1 MTITKAQ
8 ALTKNRFLA
17 ALLGA
22 FALSLAWPGAKAQC
36 LFSGALIA
44 LVAARDA
51 RALLKL
57 GRLKF
62 WLFPLAFVLLS
73 PFMAGTPDTLVYQK
87 AYSVSQLLTNLRFM
101 LHAYCLVILLAYFG
115 RNYSLAE
122 IVELGQRLGLKTL
135 GLRVA
140 LAVCAAKKLELMI
153 AETCRVYI
161 RTRPATTERLA
172 HFPVLAGAVLRNTVI
187 IAEEI
192 SVLLFIRK
200 IEL

>member
-1 MTITKAQ
+1 MKTKAQ
-8 ALTKNRFLA
+8 IRTKNRFLA
-17 ALLGA
+17 AMLGA
-22 FALSLAWPGAKAQC
+22 FALSLVWPGGQAQC
-36 LFSGALIA
+36 LFSGTLIA
-44 LVAARDA
+44 LVALRDA

-57 GRLKF
+57 GGLKF
-62 WLFPLAFVLLS
+62 WLFPLAFVVLS
-73 PFMAGTPDTLVYQK
+73 PFMAGTPDTLVYGK
-87 AYSVSQLLTNLRFM
+87 NYSAAQLLVNSLFV

-115 RNYSLAE
+115 RNYSLSE
-122 IVELGQRLGLKTL
+122 IVELGQGLGLKTL

-153 AETCRVYI
+153 TETCRVYI
-161 RTRPATTERLA
+161 RTRPTTAERLKHA
-172 HFPVLAGAVLRNTVI
+172 PVLAGAIIRNTVI